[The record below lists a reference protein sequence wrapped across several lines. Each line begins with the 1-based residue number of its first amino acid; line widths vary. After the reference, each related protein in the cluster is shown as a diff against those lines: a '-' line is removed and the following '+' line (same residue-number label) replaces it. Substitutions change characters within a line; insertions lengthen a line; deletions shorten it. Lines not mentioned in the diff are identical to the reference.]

1 MDLVAFMENA
11 ELPTTVPARLDGK
24 VPTVTSVFPCLDVI
38 MVLVEK
44 HLNATAMKVGRE
56 PIVTFP
62 VATIVL
68 MVIAFPPMNASAE
81 VDGLEATVI
90 SARRWLDVNTE
101 AA

>member
-11 ELPTTVPARLDGK
+11 ELPTTVPARLDGRALIA
-24 VPTVTSVFPCLDVI
+24 TSVFPCLDVI

-62 VATIVL
+62 AATIAQMETAL
-68 MVIAFPPMNASAE
+68 HPMNVSA
-81 VDGLEATVI
+81 
-90 SARRWLDVNTE
+90 
-101 AA
+101 